1 VYYLPKLNM
10 PSNIDIK
17 AVLKNRLAA
26 EAAAVRL
33 SDAAPETIRQE
44 DVFFGCERGRLKLR
58 IFAPDRGELI
68 RYERA
73 DITDARVSHYLIA
86 RTSDPQ
92 ALNEILTATLGVIGV
107 VRKTRLLYRIGQ
119 TRVHID
125 DVEGLG
131 KFLELEVVLRPGQA
145 ELEGKNIAAA
155 LLTELG
161 IAKEELLGEAYV
173 DLLGRQAGTTG
184 P

>member
-1 VYYLPKLNM
+1 M
-10 PSNIDIK
+10 PSNVEIK
-17 AVLKNRLAA
+17 AVLKNRLAV

-68 RYERA
+68 LYERA
-73 DITDARVSHYLIA
+73 GAADARVSHYLIA
-86 RTSDPQ
+86 RTPDPQ
-92 ALNEILTATLGVIGV
+92 TLKEILAATLGVIGV
-107 VRKTRLLYRIGQ
+107 VRKTRVLYRIGQ

-125 DVEGLG
+125 DVEALG
-131 KFLELEVVLRPGQA
+131 KFLELEVVLRQGQT

-155 LLTELG
+155 LLAELG
-161 IAKEELLGEAYV
+161 IAKQELLAEAYV
-173 DLLGRQAGTTG
+173 DLLGRQATTTR